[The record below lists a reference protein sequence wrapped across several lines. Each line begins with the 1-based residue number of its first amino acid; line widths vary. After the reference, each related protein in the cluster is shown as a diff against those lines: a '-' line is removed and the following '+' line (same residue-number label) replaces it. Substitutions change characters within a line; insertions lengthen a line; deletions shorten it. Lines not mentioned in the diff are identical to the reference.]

1 MQGQSTEVIE
11 RYDGYIPDFIESEL
25 EQLYGGRCANAE
37 YFRIN
42 GGLEDVGAYRVARGD
57 VPVVVLLYRRDRGT
71 LWVLN
76 QAIAIPRAEVERFV
90 AHMFSAFREL
100 RRIDFHAIATEA
112 TGLPYPSLALQ
123 SREDTVAELPGTV
136 EEYEASLGKSTRHNL
151 RRYGARLQRDHPD
164 FRFSVVPREQIGREH
179 LQMLQRLNRER
190 LQDKGRPS
198 TLDDAEMHKLRQLS
212 ARYGLVTLATIG
224 GDAVGGMLSFVVGDG
239 VSFRIIAHDP
249 SYDDY
254 SLGFIIY
261 FMTICEAIRRG
272 CRHMNFGWDYYPY
285 KLRLGGQRR
294 PLLMLSV
301 YRSRFAYVRD
311 GGSIL
316 MRALANARQQ
326 LALSVRRG
334 ALSGVRSARLLH
346 ALAGK
351 LRRAFGRKMVSP

>member
-1 MQGQSTEVIE
+1 MQNEAAEVVE
-11 RYDGYIPDFIESEL
+11 RYDGYVPDFIESEL
-25 EQLYGGRCANAE
+25 ERLYGGRFANAE
-37 YFRIN
+37 YFRIY
-42 GGLEDVGAYRVARGD
+42 GGLDGVSVYRFVRGGASA
-57 VPVVVLLYRRDRGT
+57 VVLLYRRERGT

-76 QAIAIPRAEVERFV
+76 QAIEIPRAEVERF
-90 AHMFSAFREL
+90 ASHMFGAYPEV
-100 RRIDFHAIATEA
+100 RRIDFHAVSSDPK
-112 TGLPYPSLALQ
+112 GLPYPRLALP
-123 SREDTVAELPGTV
+123 SRQDTVADLPASV

-164 FRFSVVPREQIGREH
+164 FRFSVVPREAIDSEQ

-190 LQDKGRPS
+190 LHDKGRSS
-198 TLDDAEMHKLRQLS
+198 TLDEAEMRSLQQLA

-239 VSFRIIAHDP
+239 ISFRIIAHDP

-254 SLGFIIY
+254 SLGFLIY

-285 KLRLGGQRR
+285 KIRLGGRSR

-301 YRSRFAYVRD
+301 YRSRFAYALD
-311 GGSIL
+311 AGSIL
-316 MRALANARQQ
+316 MRVLANGRQQ
-326 LALSVRRG
+326 MALSVRR
-334 ALSGVRSARLLH
+334 ASLSGVRSARLLH
-346 ALAGK
+346 ALGGK